1 MKKIL
6 NFFLLLTIFIISCKT
21 SNILYDRYNGDI
33 NSIIKILGKDY
44 KVKTYIV
51 NQNYEFLSE
60 IEPDYFMYFTED
72 EMKRDVIVYEY
83 IWKKKKKNI
92 IVWVK
97 EENGMLKAFSSVE
110 YGKNIRFWVNI
121 PTSHK

>member
-33 NSIIKILGKDY
+33 ISIIKILGKDY

-51 NQNYEFLSE
+51 NQNYEYLSE

-83 IWKKKKKNI
+83 IWKKNFRLYKVRPPIDRDVSGHRCYCLCWDAN
-92 IVWVK
+92 
-97 EENGMLKAFSSVE
+97 AFRWLHS
-110 YGKNIRFWVNI
+110 
-121 PTSHK
+121 

>member
-21 SNILYDRYNGDI
+21 SNVLYDRYNGDI

-44 KVKTYIV
+44 KVKNYIV
-51 NQNYEFLSE
+51 NQNYEYLSE

-121 PTSHK
+121 PTSHQ

>member
-21 SNILYDRYNGDI
+21 SNVLYDRYNGDI

-51 NQNYEFLSE
+51 NQNYDFLSE

-83 IWKKKKKNI
+83 IWKKKNI

-110 YGKNIRFWVNI
+110 YGKKIRF
-121 PTSHK
+121 

>member
-51 NQNYEFLSE
+51 NQNYEYLSE

>member
-121 PTSHK
+121 PTSHQ

>member
-21 SNILYDRYNGDI
+21 SNVLYDRYNGDI

-44 KVKTYIV
+44 KVKNYIV
-51 NQNYEFLSE
+51 NQNYEYLSE

-110 YGKNIRFWVNI
+110 YGKNIRF
-121 PTSHK
+121 

>member
-33 NSIIKILGKDY
+33 ISIIKILGKDY
-44 KVKTYIV
+44 KVKAYIV
-51 NQNYEFLSE
+51 NQNYEYLSE

-97 EENGMLKAFSSVE
+97 DENGMLKAFSSVE
-110 YGKNIRFWVNI
+110 YGKKIRF
-121 PTSHK
+121 

>member
-51 NQNYEFLSE
+51 NQNYEYLSE

-83 IWKKKKKNI
+83 IWKKKNI

-110 YGKNIRFWVNI
+110 YGKKIRFWVNI
-121 PTSHK
+121 PTSHQ

>member
-33 NSIIKILGKDY
+33 ISIIKILGKDY

-121 PTSHK
+121 PTSHQ

>member
-21 SNILYDRYNGDI
+21 SNVLYDRYNGDI
-33 NSIIKILGKDY
+33 ISIIKILGKDY

-51 NQNYEFLSE
+51 NQNYEYLSE

-121 PTSHK
+121 PTSHQ

>member
-110 YGKNIRFWVNI
+110 YGKNIRFWVNM
-121 PTSHK
+121 PTSHQ

>member
-21 SNILYDRYNGDI
+21 SNVLYDRYNGDI

-51 NQNYEFLSE
+51 NQNYDFLSE

-121 PTSHK
+121 PTSHQ

>member
-33 NSIIKILGKDY
+33 ISIIKILGKDY

-110 YGKNIRFWVNI
+110 YGKKIRFWVNI
-121 PTSHK
+121 PTSYQ